1 MPRAK
6 EVKAFTFPRVLTE
19 RTFHYCPGCHHGIA
33 HRLLAEV
40 IEELGVRERAY
51 GVASI
56 GCACF
61 LYHYFDVDICEAPHG
76 RACAAATGAKRARP
90 ELVVFTYQGDGDFA
104 AIGLTESLHAA
115 ARGERITAIMIN
127 NTVYGMTGGQLSPT
141 TLPGQR
147 TTTTPEGRDPRIYGY
162 PLKVAEILAA
172 FPGVAFCARVAVNRP
187 KRVLEAREALRKAFL
202 AQIED
207 RGFGYV
213 EFLSACPVNWK
224 LDPVRAA
231 EKVDE
236 LAETFPLGVF
246 RDLS

>member
-1 MPRAK
+1 M
-6 EVKAFTFPRVLTE
+6 KAFTFPQVLTD
-19 RTFHYCPGCHHGIA
+19 RSFHYCPGCHHGIA

-40 IEELGVRERAY
+40 LEELGVQERAY

-61 LYHYFDVDICEAPHG
+61 LYYYFDVDICEAPHG

-147 TTTTPEGRDPRIYGY
+147 TTTTPEGRDPRVYGY
-162 PLKVAEILAA
+162 PLKVAEILAG
-172 FPGVAFCARVAVNRP
+172 FPGVAFCARVAVNTP
-187 KRVLEAREALRKAFL
+187 KRVREAKEALRKAFL
-202 AQIED
+202 AQIEN

-224 LDPVRAA
+224 LDAVRAA

-236 LAETFPLGVF
+236 LTETFPLGVF
-246 RDLS
+246 RDEV